1 MFVTEHK
8 TICYKAESVDIHI
21 AEYVPVRINNE
32 EA

>member
-1 MFVTEHK
+1 MYHK

-21 AEYVPVRINNE
+21 AEYVPVRVNNE